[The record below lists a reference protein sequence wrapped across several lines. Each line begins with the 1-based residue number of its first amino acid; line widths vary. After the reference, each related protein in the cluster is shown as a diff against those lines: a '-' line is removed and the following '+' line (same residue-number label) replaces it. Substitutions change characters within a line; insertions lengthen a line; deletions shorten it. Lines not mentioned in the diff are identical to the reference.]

1 MTYLWLILAIVCEA
15 GWALAMKASDG
26 LSKVGWTAATV
37 VLYAV
42 SLIFLAQAT
51 KKMDVSTGYAIW
63 AGTGVALIAIGGV
76 ILFREPFTLAKGV
89 CLGIIVIGIVGL
101 NLATGGH

>member
-1 MTYLWLILAIVCEA
+1 MTYLWLTLAIVCEA
-15 GWALAMKASDG
+15 GWALAMKASKG
-26 LSKVGWTAATV
+26 FTQIGWTVATV
-37 VLYAV
+37 ILYVV
-42 SLIFLAQAT
+42 SLVFLNMAT
-51 KKMDVSTGYAIW
+51 KKMDIGTGYAIW

-76 ILFREPFTLAKGV
+76 IFFREPFTLAKGV